1 MLNKTSVALA
11 VTGALL
17 LSGCSLA
24 PDFLRPSAPVAAA
37 WNASVPAEAA
47 GKRSIDN
54 TPWQSFF
61 PDARLQALINSAL
74 EYNRDLRIA
83 VARVEEARALYG
95 VQRADQLP
103 GLNVTGGRTASRT
116 PAGVSATG
124 NVLRTQRYDAGFGIP
139 SFELDFWGRVA
150 NLSAAARASYLATEE
165 AQRTFRLSLIADVAN
180 AYFTVL
186 EMEDRAALAQ
196 QTVTAR
202 SEGRDILAKRREVGI
217 ASELDFLQ
225 ADGALELARADLA
238 NLERQ
243 RAAAINALVV
253 LVGQPALAKDLPA
266 GKRLTEQG
274 VVADLDVAVPSEVIL
289 KRPDVIAAEQKL
301 IGANANI
308 GAARAAFLPRVQ
320 LLGSFGSASRT
331 MSGLFDDGTG
341 AWSFT
346 PTISMPLFDWGRT
359 SNNLDVAEARKV
371 IAVAEYEKTIQQA
384 FREIADL
391 LVARD
396 QLAKQLTA
404 LEAAEKAQTE
414 RLTLAEARYK
424 GGISNYLE
432 VLDAQ
437 REAYSAQ
444 QSTIQVRRSLL
455 STAANLYKA
464 LGGAE
469 EDRAIKADYAKVVEQ
484 STPRSKP

>member
-1 MLNKTSVALA
+1 MLNKRPHTLA
-11 VTGALL
+11 MAGALL
-17 LSGCSLA
+17 LAGCSLA
-24 PDFLRPSAPVAAA
+24 PDFIRPAPPVADA
-37 WNASVPAEAA
+37 WNASVTADAA
-47 GKRSIDN
+47 GVRSIAN
-54 TPWQSFF
+54 TPWQTFF
-61 PDARLQALINSAL
+61 PDARLQALIGAAF
-74 EYNRDLRIA
+74 EHNRDLRIA

-95 VQRADQLP
+95 VQRADRLP
-103 GLNVTGGRTASRT
+103 GLSVTGARSASRT

-124 NVLRTQRYDAGFGIP
+124 NVLRVDRYDAGLGLP

-150 NLSAAARASYLATEE
+150 SLSEAARASYLATEE
-165 AQRTFRLSLIADVAN
+165 AQRAFRLSLIADVAN

-186 EMEDRAALAQ
+186 EMEDRAAIAQ
-196 QTVTAR
+196 QTAKAR

-243 RAAAINALVV
+243 RAAAVNALVL
-253 LVGQPALAKDLPA
+253 LVGQPALAKDLPV

-274 VVADLDVAVPSEVIL
+274 VVADLNVELPSEVIL
-289 KRPDVIAAEQKL
+289 KRPDVIAAEQRL
-301 IGANANI
+301 LGANANI
-308 GAARAAFLPRVQ
+308 GAARAAFLPRVT
-320 LLGSFGSASRT
+320 LLGSFGSAARSL
-331 MSGLFDDGTG
+331 SGLFDDNTG
-341 AWSFT
+341 AWSFS
-346 PTISMPLFDWGRT
+346 PTLSMPLFDWGRT

-391 LVARD
+391 LVARE

-414 RLTLAEARYK
+414 RLRLADARYQA
-424 GGISNYLE
+424 GIANYLE

-444 QSTIQVRRSLL
+444 QATIQVRRTLL

-469 EDRAIKADYAKVVEQ
+469 QELPAKRA
-484 STPRSKP
+484 S